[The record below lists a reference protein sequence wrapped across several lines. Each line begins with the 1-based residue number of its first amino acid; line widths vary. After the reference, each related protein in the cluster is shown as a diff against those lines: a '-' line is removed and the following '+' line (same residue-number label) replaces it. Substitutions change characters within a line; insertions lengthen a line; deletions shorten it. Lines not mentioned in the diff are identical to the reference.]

1 MAKFEK
7 TDAYVCS
14 GTARGAAAGI
24 GPAQKSFGS
33 RLISFATT
41 RNPEETRMN
50 RDEIKGKAE
59 KAKGYIKE
67 ETGEALNDP
76 EFEAEGRGER
86 AAGKVREGFGKAKRK
101 IGEAVDD
108 LADKIDQ

>member
-1 MAKFEK
+1 
-7 TDAYVCS
+7 
-14 GTARGAAAGI
+14 
-24 GPAQKSFGS
+24 
-33 RLISFATT
+33 
-41 RNPEETRMN
+41 MN

-76 EFEAEGRGER
+76 ELEAEGRAER
-86 AAGKVREGFGKAKRK
+86 VAGKLREGFGKAKRK

-108 LADKIDQ
+108 VADKIEDESDE